1 MVTKQRE
8 EVRKTS
14 RNAGSTVSA
23 YDPNREKLN
32 GTNIIHIDTN
42 RTQVGNKTYYGE
54 KSAKDAI
61 NALK

>member
-1 MVTKQRE
+1 MTNKQRE

-14 RNAGSTVSA
+14 KNAGATISA

-32 GTNIIHIDTN
+32 GTNIIHIDNN
-42 RTQVGNKTYYGE
+42 RTQVGNKMCHGE

-61 NALK
+61 NALR